1 MTSAAHDAVA
11 AGEDFT
17 AIAKAT
23 TYREQRSGRNRAGLP
38 AVGARPGSMAQRTTR
53 PTRARS
59 RPGDRI
65 GDVEMPNAVY
75 ERTRVALTGL
85 LPGRAATT
93 VLDRAL
99 ARQHRSSED
108 VGPKEM
114 AAVLMKGVYGELK
127 GVLPD
132 PGLRRALRR
141 VARDVAA
148 MVPRGATTS
157 QVRAARERIA
167 ASAPAVAEPT
177 PALVA
182 VGAAPS
188 APASGVRPS
197 EATRA
202 AVLDPDRLLARLVEI
217 DGVHGVGRFDGAG
230 RPLQVRGRLPEPDRL
245 GGFLAAAASLLERRD
260 ALRTVT
266 VEVPNGRLVAVPTHP
281 HWLALTGAA
290 DLNLGAVYAA
300 LSALEEER

>member
-1 MTSAAHDAVA
+1 M
-11 AGEDFT
+11 
-17 AIAKAT
+17 AK
-23 TYREQRSGRNRAGLP
+23 
-38 AVGARPGSMAQRTTR
+38 RTKQ
-53 PTRARS
+53 PTRAFR
-59 RPGDRI
+59 RPGGQT
-65 GDVEMPNAVY
+65 GDVVMANAVY

-85 LPGRAATT
+85 LPGRAATG

-99 ARQHRSSED
+99 ARHHRSSD
-108 VGPKEM
+108 DIGPKEM

-157 QVRAARERIA
+157 QVRAARARVA
-167 ASAPAVAEPT
+167 APPPSVASHAAVLVAVAEPAVEPLV
-177 PALVA
+177 PAEPEPLQA
-182 VGAAPS
+182 
-188 APASGVRPS
+188 
-197 EATRA
+197 
-202 AVLDPDRLLARLVEI
+202 LDPERLMIRLAAI

-245 GGFLAAAASLLERRD
+245 GRFLAVAASLLERRD
-260 ALRTVT
+260 ALRTVS
-266 VEVPNGRLVAVPTHP
+266 VEVATGRLVAIPTHP

>member
-1 MTSAAHDAVA
+1 
-11 AGEDFT
+11 
-17 AIAKAT
+17 
-23 TYREQRSGRNRAGLP
+23 
-38 AVGARPGSMAQRTTR
+38 
-53 PTRARS
+53 
-59 RPGDRI
+59 
-65 GDVEMPNAVY
+65 MPNAVY

-85 LPGRAATT
+85 LPGRAATK

-99 ARQHRSSED
+99 ERHHRSSED

-167 ASAPAVAEPT
+167 GSPPAVAEPA

-182 VGAAPS
+182 IADAPTAPAAVGSPAAPRAS
-188 APASGVRPS
+188 A
-197 EATRA
+197 
-202 AVLDPDRLLARLVEI
+202 LDPDRLLARLVEI

-230 RPLQVRGRLPEPDRL
+230 RLLQVRGRLPEPDRL

-266 VEVPNGRLVAVPTHP
+266 VEVPDGRLVAVPTHP

>member
-1 MTSAAHDAVA
+1 
-11 AGEDFT
+11 
-17 AIAKAT
+17 
-23 TYREQRSGRNRAGLP
+23 
-38 AVGARPGSMAQRTTR
+38 
-53 PTRARS
+53 
-59 RPGDRI
+59 
-65 GDVEMPNAVY
+65 MPNAVY

-99 ARQHRSSED
+99 ARHHRSSDD

-127 GVLPD
+127 GLLPD

-157 QVRAARERIA
+157 QVRAAMERIA
-167 ASAPAVAEPT
+167 GPAAVAAAAPLLAE
-177 PALVA
+177 ALVA
-182 VGAAPS
+182 VAERPVAAVAAP
-188 APASGVRPS
+188 APAV
-197 EATRA
+197 
-202 AVLDPDRLLARLVEI
+202 DPDRLLARLVEI

-230 RPLQVRGRLPEPDRL
+230 HALQVRGRLPEPDRL
-245 GGFLAAAASLLERRD
+245 GGFLTAAASLLERRD
-260 ALRTVT
+260 ALRAVT

-281 HWLALTGAA
+281 HWIALTGAA

-300 LSALEEER
+300 LTALEEER

>member
-1 MTSAAHDAVA
+1 
-11 AGEDFT
+11 
-17 AIAKAT
+17 
-23 TYREQRSGRNRAGLP
+23 
-38 AVGARPGSMAQRTTR
+38 
-53 PTRARS
+53 
-59 RPGDRI
+59 
-65 GDVEMPNAVY
+65 MPNAVY

-99 ARQHRSSED
+99 ARHHRSNED

-167 ASAPAVAEPT
+167 GSAPAVA
-177 PALVA
+177 LVA
-182 VGAAPS
+182 VAAAPTAPTLVQS
-188 APASGVRPS
+188 A

-202 AVLDPDRLLARLVEI
+202 PALDPDRLLALLVEI

>member
-1 MTSAAHDAVA
+1 
-11 AGEDFT
+11 
-17 AIAKAT
+17 
-23 TYREQRSGRNRAGLP
+23 
-38 AVGARPGSMAQRTTR
+38 
-53 PTRARS
+53 
-59 RPGDRI
+59 
-65 GDVEMPNAVY
+65 MPNAVY

-85 LPGRAATT
+85 LPGRAAAG

-99 ARQHRSSED
+99 ARHHRTSDD

-148 MVPRGATTS
+148 MVPRGATMS
-157 QVRAARERIA
+157 EVRAARARAVGPPPPPIA
-167 ASAPAVAEPT
+167 APT
-177 PALVA
+177 PAHGSDAQPVPSVA
-182 VGAAPS
+182 AITLPTVAPS
-188 APASGVRPS
+188 
-197 EATRA
+197 
-202 AVLDPDRLLARLVEI
+202 LDADLLLARLAAI

-230 RPLQVRGRLPEPDRL
+230 RPVQVRGRLPEPDRL
-245 GGFLAAAASLLERRD
+245 GRYLAAAASLLERRD
-260 ALRTVT
+260 ALRTVSI
-266 VEVPNGRLVAVPTHP
+266 EVPTGRLVAVPTHP

>member
-1 MTSAAHDAVA
+1 
-11 AGEDFT
+11 
-17 AIAKAT
+17 
-23 TYREQRSGRNRAGLP
+23 
-38 AVGARPGSMAQRTTR
+38 MAQRTTR
-53 PTRARS
+53 STRAGS
-59 RPGDRI
+59 RRDGRI
-65 GDVEMPNAVY
+65 GDVVMPNAVY

-99 ARQHRSSED
+99 ARHHRSSED

-157 QVRAARERIA
+157 QVRAARERLA
-167 ASAPAVAEPT
+167 GSPPPVATPE

-182 VGAAPS
+182 IGAPPTAVAAAGPRS
-188 APASGVRPS
+188 APRS
-197 EATRA
+197 ATVDA
-202 AVLDPDRLLARLVEI
+202 DRLLARLVEI
-217 DGVHGVGRFDGAG
+217 DGVHGVGRFDRAG
-230 RPLQVRGRLPEPDRL
+230 RPLQVRGRLPEPERL
-245 GGFLAAAASLLERRD
+245 GGYLAAAASLLERRD

-266 VEVPNGRLVAVPTHP
+266 VEVPTGRLVAVPTHP

>member
-1 MTSAAHDAVA
+1 
-11 AGEDFT
+11 
-17 AIAKAT
+17 
-23 TYREQRSGRNRAGLP
+23 
-38 AVGARPGSMAQRTTR
+38 
-53 PTRARS
+53 
-59 RPGDRI
+59 
-65 GDVEMPNAVY
+65 MPNAVY

-85 LPGRAATT
+85 LPGRAATA

-99 ARQHRSSED
+99 ARHHRSSDD

-157 QVRAARERIA
+157 QVRAARERLEASRPAGATSPSAPHEA
-167 ASAPAVAEPT
+167 ALVATAGPAVAP
-177 PALVA
+177 PPP
-182 VGAAPS
+182 AAPS
-188 APASGVRPS
+188 TTS
-197 EATRA
+197 A
-202 AVLDPDRLLARLVEI
+202 ARHAIDPDRLLARLVEI

-230 RPLQVRGRLPEPDRL
+230 RPIQVRGHLPAPERL
-245 GGFLAAAASLLERRD
+245 GGYLAVAARLLERRGT
-260 ALRTVT
+260 LHTVT
-266 VEVPNGRLVAVPTHP
+266 IEVPTGRLVAVPTHP

>member
-1 MTSAAHDAVA
+1 
-11 AGEDFT
+11 
-17 AIAKAT
+17 
-23 TYREQRSGRNRAGLP
+23 
-38 AVGARPGSMAQRTTR
+38 
-53 PTRARS
+53 
-59 RPGDRI
+59 
-65 GDVEMPNAVY
+65 MPNAVY

-99 ARQHRSSED
+99 ARHHRSSED

-127 GVLPD
+127 GMLPD

-157 QVRAARERIA
+157 QVRAARERLA
-167 ASAPAVAEPT
+167 GVPPTVASGASALVAVAEP
-177 PALVA
+177 PA
-182 VGAAPS
+182 AARS
-188 APASGVRPS
+188 ADAP
-197 EATRA
+197 RA
-202 AVLDPDRLLARLVEI
+202 RVVDPDRLLARLVEI

-230 RPLQVRGRLPEPDRL
+230 RPLQVRGRLPQPERL
-245 GGFLAAAASLLERRD
+245 GRFLAAAASLLERRD
-260 ALRTVT
+260 ALHTVT
-266 VEVPNGRLVAVPTHP
+266 VEVPTGRLVAVPTHP
-281 HWLALTGAA
+281 HWVALTGAA

>member
-1 MTSAAHDAVA
+1 MV
-11 AGEDFT
+11 
-17 AIAKAT
+17 
-23 TYREQRSGRNRAGLP
+23 
-38 AVGARPGSMAQRTTR
+38 
-53 PTRARS
+53 
-59 RPGDRI
+59 
-65 GDVEMPNAVY
+65 MPNAVY

-99 ARQHRSSED
+99 ARHHRSSED

-167 ASAPAVAEPT
+167 GAAPAVLEPAPARVTVAGAPT
-177 PALVA
+177 PPAVA
-182 VGAAPS
+182 QAAD
-188 APASGVRPS
+188 APHAPMF
-197 EATRA
+197 
-202 AVLDPDRLLARLVEI
+202 DPERLLARLVEI

-266 VEVPNGRLVAVPTHP
+266 IEVPEGRLVAVPTHP